1 MPRKM
6 SGIAMSMIEASMVAS
21 RTPTVVFESA
31 THL

>member
-6 SGIAMSMIEASMVAS
+6 SGIAMIRIEASMVAS
-21 RTPTVVFESA
+21 RTPAVVLVSA